1 MTTPTMTSMLDAD
14 VRRALH
20 AALLE
25 LHRDEL
31 SSTMFVDEFDLC
43 GRARCDVAVF
53 NGAVSGYELKSASDS
68 LRRLPGQVQTYSQVL
83 DFATLV
89 VADSHAE
96 QAAQLVPDW
105 WGYIVAVWED
115 DGVVLQSRRRAMP
128 NPSPDPGSIALLLWR
143 DEALAELQR
152 RGLDRGRRSWP
163 RARLCAALAA
173 ELEVD
178 ELRAA
183 VRTRLKAREGWRPAR

>member
-1 MTTPTMTSMLDAD
+1 MLDAD

-20 AALLE
+20 AALIE

-31 SSTMFVDEFDLC
+31 DSTMFVDEFDLC
-43 GRARCDVAVF
+43 GRARCDVAVV

-68 LRRLPGQVQTYSQVL
+68 LRRLPGQVETYSQVL

-89 VADSHAE
+89 VAESHAE
-96 QAAQLVPDW
+96 HAAGLLPEW
-105 WGYIVAVWED
+105 WGYIVAAWED
-115 DGVVLQSRRRAMP
+115 DRVALQSRRRAMP

-143 DEALAELQR
+143 DEVLSELKE

-163 RARLCAALAA
+163 RARLGNALAA
-173 ELEVD
+173 ELELD
-178 ELRAA
+178 DLRS
-183 VRTRLKAREGWRPAR
+183 VIRTRLKAREGWRSGL